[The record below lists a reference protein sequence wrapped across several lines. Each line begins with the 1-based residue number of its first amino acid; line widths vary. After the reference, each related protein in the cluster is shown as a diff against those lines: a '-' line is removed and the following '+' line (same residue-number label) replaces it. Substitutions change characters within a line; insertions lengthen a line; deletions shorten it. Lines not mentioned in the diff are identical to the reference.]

1 MTNAQFGENMDTQ
14 YNLAIATAK
23 EWLSKD
29 KKQFIGGKWVLGNLE
44 NNWMVTNPSNRDVLC
59 NIPLADEQLVEEAT
73 VVASQA
79 HQSGV
84 WSKVSRTE
92 RAKVLRD
99 IAQVIRDHTEVLAVL
114 ETLPNGKLLTESLAD
129 DIPTCADIFEYYAG
143 WTDKFYGETSPV
155 DPEYLNFTN
164 IEPVGVCALIAPWNF
179 PLYQYR
185 VENRSCFSY
194 GEYGYSK
201 TI

>member
-1 MTNAQFGENMDTQ
+1 
-14 YNLAIATAK
+14 
-23 EWLSKD
+23 
-29 KKQFIGGKWVLGNLE
+29 
-44 NNWMVTNPSNRDVLC
+44 MVTNPSNRDVLC

-114 ETLPNGKLLTESLAD
+114 ETLPNGKL
-129 DIPTCADIFEYYAG
+129 
-143 WTDKFYGETSPV
+143 
-155 DPEYLNFTN
+155 
-164 IEPVGVCALIAPWNF
+164 
-179 PLYQYR
+179 
-185 VENRSCFSY
+185 
-194 GEYGYSK
+194 
-201 TI
+201 